1 MQVSKHFSLAE
12 LTASDTAAARGI
24 DNTPDDEEL
33 HYLARLCDEIL
44 EPLRERLG
52 PIQITSGYRCIALNR
67 AIGSKDT
74 SHHVEGRAADI
85 RIKGAKPSHVC
96 EAIAAMQLPYQQC
109 IDEGTWTHV
118 SIPRDGEEPK
128 RQTLTAIFGE
138 GPTQYRPGF
147 NR

>member
-1 MQVSKHFSLAE
+1 MNVSKNFTLNE
-12 LTASDTAAARGI
+12 LTRSATADDRNI

-52 PIQITSGYRCIALNR
+52 PIQVTSGYRCIALNR

-85 RIKGAKPSHVC
+85 KVKGVTPLHVC
-96 EAIAAMQLPYQQC
+96 EAIVALNLPYQQV
-109 IDEGTWTHV
+109 IAEHGQWTHV
-118 SIPRDGEEPK
+118 SIPRDGEAPA
-128 RQTLTAIFGE
+128 RQTLTIDRSG
-138 GPTQYRPGF
+138 TRPGLA
-147 NR
+147 